1 VPKLP
6 SQHDHHL
13 KGLILCAIG
22 GLAITADIPLVKLA
36 SGDPWPILLVR
47 CTMTLVVGMA
57 GWLIWRAIDR
67 NAPQLVPGKTG
78 LAVAALYG
86 ISSVFFIIGVYNT
99 STANLVFIL
108 ALNTTFSALL
118 SWIFLRERPR
128 GGTLLAMAAMIF
140 GVLIIVWD
148 SFGTDNLVGDA
159 AGFASSFL
167 IATAIT
173 ITRASGKDMGMASLV
188 GVSLPLLIAV
198 FMVAEGGYRIDA
210 PWWIILNGAV
220 VMPIAFYCLGTGPKY
235 LSGPE
240 VAMFY
245 LLETVLAPIWVW
257 MIFAEEPS
265 RNSLIGGTILIVALV
280 AHSIWQLAENRKRR
294 ASLVMRYPA

>member
-1 VPKLP
+1 LSSPND
-6 SQHDHHL
+6 QHL

-47 CTMTLVVGMA
+47 CSMTILVGLA
-57 GWLIWRAIDR
+57 GWMIWRTFDR
-67 NAPQLVPGKTG
+67 NAPKLIPGKAG
-78 LAVAALYG
+78 LIVAALYG
-86 ISSVFFIIGVYNT
+86 VSSVFFIIGVYNT

-108 ALNTTFSALL
+108 ALNTTFSAAL
-118 SWIFLRERPR
+118 SWIFLKERPR
-128 GGTLLAMAAMIF
+128 NGTLIAMAAMIF

-148 SFGTDNLVGDA
+148 SLGTGNIVGDA
-159 AGFASSFL
+159 AGFAASII
-167 IATAIT
+167 IAIAIT
-173 ITRASGKDMGMASLV
+173 ITRASGKDMGMASLI
-188 GVSLPLLIAV
+188 GVSLPLVVATV
-198 FMVAEGGYRIDA
+198 MVAGSGFRIDA

-235 LSGPE
+235 LSGAE

-257 MIFAEEPS
+257 MIFNEVPT
-265 RNSLIGGTILIVALV
+265 RNSLIGGAILITALV
-280 AHSIWQLAENRKRR
+280 AHSIWQITQNRKRR
-294 ASLVMRYPA
+294 ATAALRYPA

>member
-1 VPKLP
+1 MP
-6 SQHDHHL
+6 SHHDNHL

-22 GLAITADIPLVKLA
+22 GLAITVDIPLVKLA
-36 SGDPWPILLVR
+36 SGDPWPVLMVRCSMTLLVG
-47 CTMTLVVGMA
+47 LV
-57 GWLIWRAIDR
+57 GWLIWRAVDR
-67 NAPQLVPGKTG
+67 NAPPLIPGKKG
-78 LAVAALYG
+78 VIVAALYG
-86 ISSVFFIIGVYNT
+86 VSSVFFIIGVYNT

-118 SWIFLRERPR
+118 SWIFLGEKPR
-128 GGTLLAMAAMIF
+128 AGTLLAMAAMIF

-148 SFGTDNLVGDA
+148 SFGSGNLIGDA
-159 AGFASSFL
+159 AGFAASFL

-188 GVSLPLLIAV
+188 GVGLPLIVAAA
-198 FMVAEGGYRIDA
+198 MVSESGFRIDA
-210 PWWIILNGAV
+210 PWWIVLNGAV

-257 MIFAEEPS
+257 MIFAEQPS
-265 RNSLIGGTILIVALV
+265 RNSLIGGAILIIALV
-280 AHSIWQLAENRKRR
+280 AHSIWQLMESRKRR
-294 ASLVMRYPA
+294 ASVVMRYPA